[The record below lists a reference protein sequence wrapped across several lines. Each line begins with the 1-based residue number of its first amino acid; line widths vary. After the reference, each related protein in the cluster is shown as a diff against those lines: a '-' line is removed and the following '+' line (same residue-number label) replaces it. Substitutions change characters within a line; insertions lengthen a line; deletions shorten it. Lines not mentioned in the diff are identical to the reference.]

1 MNYLHT
7 NEPQII
13 HHDLKTLNILLTSE
27 ISQTNSNEHISIKIC
42 DFGLSQIIS
51 KDSKT
56 PGLKGIGSVQWM
68 APETLQVNTLDN
80 INEKVDVYSFG
91 IIIWEIWAR
100 TQPYKDMDVSQVI
113 NYVVNE
119 NGRPDLDLIK
129 KEEMPE
135 GLLGLFELMEKC
147 WNKDPNSRP
156 DCTFLNGVFHPNI
169 DDDGRVCFGSFSWQ
183 NNFTILD
190 LLNSLYFNFTV
201 SFYYLLKYPNF
212 GDGYNNKQVAE
223 FYKANPEEYHN
234 VVRDLVKEFHKP

>member
-68 APETLQVNTLDN
+68 APETLQVNTSDN

-156 DCTFLNGVFHPNI
+156 DFSEILETLNGLK
-169 DDDGRVCFGSFSWQ
+169 
-183 NNFTILD
+183 IL
-190 LLNSLYFNFTV
+190 
-201 SFYYLLKYPNF
+201 
-212 GDGYNNKQVAE
+212 GE
-223 FYKANPEEYHN
+223 
-234 VVRDLVKEFHKP
+234 